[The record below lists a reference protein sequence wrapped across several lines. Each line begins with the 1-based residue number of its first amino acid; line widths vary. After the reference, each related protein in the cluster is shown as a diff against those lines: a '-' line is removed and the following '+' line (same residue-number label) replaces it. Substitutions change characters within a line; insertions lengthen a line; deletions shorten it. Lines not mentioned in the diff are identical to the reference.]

1 MLAIGLG
8 LGLALTLGSG
18 QAHALTPQIANA
30 IAGGETLI
38 AKRLR
43 ETAKIVPTRRP
54 LQCVPFA
61 RKVSGIQI
69 RGDAWTWWT
78 SAKGRYEQG
87 QNPVVGSVL
96 VMRKT
101 KRLRRGHLAVVK
113 EVVNQRIIIVDQANW
128 LNRGQIHLNTAVL
141 DVSLKNDWSAVRVWY
156 TPGTRFGSRTYTAH
170 GFIYPKTPMLRAVS
184 LDALPLPRR
193 RPDRTN
199 NDIWTEPT
207 KGTQRTR
214 GPSRHGA
221 IEARNSSADTGH
233 TKHPQP
239 NVNHILR
246 LREGTDSGLRRG

>member
-1 MLAIGLG
+1 VL
-8 LGLALTLGSG
+8 
-18 QAHALTPQIANA
+18 ANA
-30 IAGGETLI
+30 SPYTET
-38 AKRLR
+38 
-43 ETAKIVPTRRP
+43 
-54 LQCVPFA
+54 
-61 RKVSGIQI
+61 
-69 RGDAWTWWT
+69 
-78 SAKGRYEQG
+78 
-87 QNPVVGSVL
+87 
-96 VMRKT
+96 
-101 KRLRRGHLAVVK
+101 VVK